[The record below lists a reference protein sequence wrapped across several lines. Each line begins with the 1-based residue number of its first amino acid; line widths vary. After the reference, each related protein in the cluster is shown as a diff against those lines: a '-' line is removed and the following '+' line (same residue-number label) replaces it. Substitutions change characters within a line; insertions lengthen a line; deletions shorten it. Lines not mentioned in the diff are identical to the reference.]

1 MLEGKVRN
9 EETDDVKLM
18 LKVEKIFWREIL
30 GHNMMMMSWWNF
42 KWLTKTRQMEWQQR
56 RREWHSSWVINRY
69 APKHNHEKRK
79 PTMNYDTALNQAIS
93 ETISD
98 TGAVI
103 ATEPLEAGGF
113 FCMEL

>member
-30 GHNMMMMSWWNF
+30 GHNMMMMMMSWWNF

-56 RREWHSSWVINRY
+56 REWHSSWVISRY
-69 APKHNHEKRK
+69 APKHNHEKEN
-79 PTMNYDTALNQAIS
+79 P
-93 ETISD
+93 
-98 TGAVI
+98 
-103 ATEPLEAGGF
+103 
-113 FCMEL
+113 